1 MIPTYQSVLYATNL
15 ETYSRKVF
23 RHALGVAQRYD
34 AKVHVVHVIPEIEIS
49 HQQYVAAML
58 GDEQFKEL
66 GENFNR
72 ELIGKLQGD
81 LRGFA
86 ADELQDHPEYLKAV
100 ASIEVLRG
108 HPAERILQR
117 ADELD
122 ADLLVFGTHAQK
134 EGGFD
139 FLGSVVKRVLRR
151 TRRPVLVV
159 PVRDEP

>member
-1 MIPTYQSVLYATNL
+1 MIPKYQTVLYATNF
-15 ETYSRKVF
+15 EAYARNAF
-23 RHALGVAQRYD
+23 RHALSVAQHYD

-49 HQQYVAAML
+49 HQQYVAAMI
-58 GDEQFKEL
+58 GEERFREL
-66 GENFNR
+66 SEDSNR
-72 ELIGKLQGD
+72 EMIGKLQGD
-81 LRGFA
+81 LRSFTD
-86 ADELQDHPEYLKAV
+86 DELKEHPEYIKAV
-100 ASIEVLRG
+100 ASIEVLHG

-117 ADELD
+117 AEELD

-159 PVRDEP
+159 PVGE

>member
-1 MIPTYQSVLYATNL
+1 MIPKYQTVLYATNL
-15 ETYSRKVF
+15 EASARDVF
-23 RHALGVAQRYD
+23 RHALSIARHYQ
-34 AKVHVVHVIPEIEIS
+34 AKVHVVHVVPEIEIS

-58 GDEQFKEL
+58 GEERFKEL
-66 GENFNR
+66 AENTNR
-72 ELIGKLQGD
+72 EMIGRLQGD
-81 LRGFA
+81 LRGFTD
-86 ADELQDHPEYLKAV
+86 DELKEHPEYIKAV
-100 ASIEVLRG
+100 VSIEVLHG

-134 EGGFD
+134 EGSFD

-159 PVRDEP
+159 PVRE